1 MYRIEL
7 SPGEETAFRS
17 IEELAVAIRRGIVT
31 PRARIYHN
39 ATSTWLPIQYHPHYK
54 LAFTMPLTQAALVA
68 GPPAKP
74 LSGLTLQVTPAPLIP
89 AAAPEQPEAPKKS
102 KRARKKRQPS
112 EDQARPAART
122 QPRQRGPSRRTV
134 RLAFAGAL
142 LIACTQLAL
151 SAATPLNSKSSR
163 AHRKFI
169 VSAPTQVPK
178 QSAPAIPT
186 TLAVSLPKPALPAA
200 PKASKSAP
208 KAGPVPTARNTPL
221 RPTAQPA
228 ATVSPDSAAVPVI
241 EPAPASIELAVPTVA
256 GVESLTRKL
265 VDTSD
270 KKTLKKILRAVS
282 GAPAQARPTR

>member
-39 ATSTWLPIQYHPHYK
+39 ATATWLPIQYHPHYK
-54 LAFTMPLTQAALVA
+54 LAFSMPLTQAALVA
-68 GPPAKP
+68 GPATKP
-74 LSGLTLQVTPAPLIP
+74 LSSLTLQVTPPPLIP
-89 AAAPEQPEAPKKS
+89 AAAPEPPEEPKKT
-102 KRARKKRQPS
+102 KRARKKRQTS
-112 EDQARPAART
+112 GDQARPAARRAA
-122 QPRQRGPSRRTV
+122 RQRGPSRRTV

-151 SAATPLNSKSSR
+151 SAATPLNSTSSR

-178 QSAPAIPT
+178 QSAPATPA
-186 TLAVSLPKPALPAA
+186 TLAVSLAKPELPAI
-200 PKASKSAP
+200 PTSAP
-208 KAGPVPTARNTPL
+208 NTGLAPTLKRAVLPA
-221 RPTAQPA
+221 TAEPA
-228 ATVSPDSAAVPVI
+228 ASFTDSAAVPVI

-270 KKTLKKILRAVS
+270 KKALKKILRAVS

>member
-68 GPPAKP
+68 GPAPKP
-74 LSGLTLQVTPAPLIP
+74 LSGLTLQVTPTPLIP
-89 AAAPEQPEAPKKS
+89 AAAPEQPVEPKKA
-102 KRARKKRQPS
+102 KRARKKRQAS
-112 EDQARPAART
+112 EDQARPAAQR

-169 VSAPTQVPK
+169 VSAPSQVPK
-178 QSAPAIPT
+178 QSAPAIPA

-200 PKASKSAP
+200 PKAPESAP
-208 KAGPVPTARNTPL
+208 KAVPAPTTKSAPLHPVEPTP
-221 RPTAQPA
+221 
-228 ATVSPDSAAVPVI
+228 TVSPDSAAVPVI
-241 EPAPASIELAVPTVA
+241 EPAPARIELAVPTVA

-270 KKTLKKILRAVS
+270 KKALKKILRAVS
-282 GAPAQARPTR
+282 GAPSQARRTH